1 MGCDI
6 CNVCL
11 NIITFACEKALFRP
25 KWLKYLLLSLICILF
40 FRWGLRRWVIQQTNK
55 LLNIKLLLYLKYIT
69 CLVGLKKGGSP
80 SHFDLVSWG
89 CQWFLYP
96 GMCSI
101 SLSYCK
107 TGKKTFQLVL
117 HCKTSCKAM
126 LCTLTPTFKP
136 VLQQI
141 KFLQVVWILTF
152 DWIKLCE
159 CHTIH
164 GIYVNCCNTSLLW
177 SRKRTTCTADFVAKR
192 SCPYYR
198 TFTEDLWYYTMVW
211 FHIFSHIVSR
221 CIINEKS
228 PKIL

>member
-1 MGCDI
+1 MSGRAQKRGKSKPFWPC
-6 CNVCL
+6 
-11 NIITFACEKALFRP
+11 F
-25 KWLKYLLLSLICILF
+25 
-40 FRWGLRRWVIQQTNK
+40 LRLPVVSISRYV
-55 LLNIKLLLYLKYIT
+55 LY
-69 CLVGLKKGGSP
+69 
-80 SHFDLVSWG
+80 F
-89 CQWFLYP
+89 
-96 GMCSI
+96 

-177 SRKRTTCTADFVAKR
+177 SRKHTTCTADFVAKR
-192 SCPYYR
+192 SCPYYHI
-198 TFTEDLWYYTMVW
+198 FTEDLWYYTMVW

-221 CIINEKS
+221 CIINEKY
-228 PKIL
+228 PKIS